1 MKQEHQI
8 PNKGFIII
16 SAQESLQFSAAVL
29 NLLVSRGFHVRSLQ
43 EALSCLDSVVEFETT
58 VSMHTAMSEKTLYK
72 GN

>member
-8 PNKGFIII
+8 PNKRIIVI
-16 SAQESLQFSAAVL
+16 SAQESLHFSAAVL
-29 NLLVSRGFHVRSLQ
+29 NLLVSKGFHVSSLQ

-58 VSMHTAMSEKTLYK
+58 VSIHTAMSERTLYK